1 MYKLVRIFKEEKYIG
16 PAFIEGMKFRKGS
29 FGWYPTL
36 EYLTLT
42 GEKLEGW
49 ECSAYPF
56 LIAIEYKEDYG
67 EEKPS

>member
-1 MYKLVRIFKEEKYIG
+1 
-16 PAFIEGMKFRKGS
+16 MKFKKGS